1 MNKIIAIVAIA
12 VIIIVGL
19 SLFKATVAKAET
31 VTASVSNGS
40 IEALIS
46 QPAK

>member
-1 MNKIIAIVAIA
+1 MTKILAIIAIV
-12 VIIIVGL
+12 IIGL

-31 VTASVSNGS
+31 VSASVSNSS